1 MKVIL
6 LADLPKLG
14 KEGETTK
21 VKDGYAR
28 NYLIPKGLALKAT
41 DQNFKRIKEIEKTK
55 SKVVE
60 KQKRESFKLKETI
73 EKISLTV
80 TVEAKDD
87 EELYG
92 TISQAQIL
100 KLLKDEGIDLDKEK
114 LILKEPIKKLGVYN
128 LKIYLHPEVEASLR
142 VWVVKK

>member
-6 LADLPKLG
+6 LTDLPKLG
-14 KEGETTK
+14 KEGETTE

-28 NYLIPKGLALKAT
+28 NYLIPQGFALKAT
-41 DQNFKRIKEIEKTK
+41 VQNFKRIKEIEKAK
-55 SKVVE
+55 SKVGE
-60 KQKRESFKLKETI
+60 KQKQESSKLKKTI

-80 TVEAKDD
+80 AVEAKDD

-92 TISQAQIL
+92 AISQAQIL

>member
-6 LADLPKLG
+6 LIDLPKLG
-14 KEGETTK
+14 KEGETTE

-28 NYLIPKGLALKAT
+28 NYLIPKGFALKAT
-41 DQNFKRIKEIEKTK
+41 DQNFKRIKEIKKAKT
-55 SKVVE
+55 KVVE
-60 KQKRESFKLKETI
+60 KQKRESLELKKTI

-80 TVEAKDD
+80 AVEAKDD

-92 TISQAQIL
+92 AINQAQIL

-114 LILKEPIKKLGVYN
+114 LILEESIKKLGVYN